1 MPVITLTTDFGIK
14 DGFSGVLK
22 GVIWGIYP
30 GAKIADI
37 THSISPQN
45 VFEGAMALY
54 RAVSFFPAGTIHVAV
69 VDPGVGT
76 DRRPMA
82 ARLGTHFFVGPDNGI
97 FTPML
102 DEAGQKKQPA
112 ELVHL
117 DNPAYWLPNV
127 SHTFHGR
134 DIFAP
139 VAAHLAKGVELGS
152 LGSRFHNPVRIHLP
166 KAEPTMTG
174 WDAHV
179 TVIDTYGNIT
189 TDLRAER
196 LEGRRNASFSLRG
209 QTIEGLV
216 DSYGWQANGELVAL
230 VDSEGYIEIA
240 QVNGS
245 AEKFLGAQVG
255 DLVKVNL

>member
-14 DGFSGVLK
+14 DGFTGVLK
-22 GVIWGIYP
+22 GVIWGICP
-30 GAKIADI
+30 TAQIADI

-54 RAVSFFPAGTIHVAV
+54 RAAPFFPAGTIHMAV

-76 DRRPMA
+76 QRRPMA
-82 ARLGTHFFVGPDNGI
+82 GKIGEQFFVGPDNGL

-102 DEAGQKKQPA
+102 EEAEQKKQTI

-117 DNPAYWLPNV
+117 DNPAYWLPDV

-139 VAAHLAKGVELGS
+139 AAAHLACGVELAA
-152 LGSRFHNPVRIHLP
+152 LGSRFTDPVRMHLP
-166 KAEPTMTG
+166 RPEPTERG

-179 TVIDTYGNIT
+179 TVIDTFGNIT
-189 TDLRAER
+189 TDLRADQ
-196 LEGRRNASFSLRG
+196 LQGRRDVSFQLCG
-209 QTIEGLV
+209 QKVDGLV
-216 DSYGWQANGELVAL
+216 DSYGWRAKGELVAL

-245 AEKFLGAQVG
+245 AEKLLGAQVG
-255 DLVKVNL
+255 DLVKVIL